1 MLKLIA
7 KAHAQFISNEEGA
20 TAIEYGL
27 IAALIGVGL
36 IVGARSFSTSLNSL
50 FTDVDGEMVEAF
62 ETGSE

>member
-1 MLKLIA
+1 MTEEKLFA
-7 KAHAQFISNEEGA
+7 RFLEDETGA

-36 IVGARSFSTSLNSL
+36 IGGARSFSTSLNSL